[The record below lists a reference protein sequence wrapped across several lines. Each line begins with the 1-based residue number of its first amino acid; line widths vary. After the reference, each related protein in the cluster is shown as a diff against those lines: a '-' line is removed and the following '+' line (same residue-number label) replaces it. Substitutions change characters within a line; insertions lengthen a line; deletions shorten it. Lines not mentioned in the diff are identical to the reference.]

1 MRTHT
6 HTRMRA
12 RTHTHTHTHT
22 DLINSEERGVAVGR
36 DKSRSEGRRRE
47 GDMGVGERKER
58 GQ

>member
-12 RTHTHTHTHT
+12 RAHTHTHT

-47 GDMGVGERKER
+47 GDMGVCERKER